1 MKIVKSSRK
10 KVRKFLIKNILLSS
24 FIAIVAIVG
33 FVVVFR
39 MLTAQPEYIY
49 AKIKVSQGLWWA
61 NTTKPSIW
69 LAESI
74 QKGDVEKSLAGKPV
88 VEVLE
93 VRRYPWWGSDEF
105 LVYITAKLEV
115 SKNKKIKRYTFKR
128 SMIGVGSP
136 IDLELSNAQISGT
149 IVSLS
154 DEPFPHNES
163 KKEVTFIKKW
173 AEPWEFDAIQ
183 VGDKYNNGEED
194 IFEIL
199 DKKVA
204 YANTE
209 YFAKSGNNYPIYSE
223 QKVHITITASVSV
236 REENNTI
243 IFGEDQI
250 LRLGKEVNLSTEK
263 YTFIDY
269 LISEIR

>member
-1 MKIVKSSRK
+1 
-10 KVRKFLIKNILLSS
+10 LIKNILLSS
-24 FIAIVAIVG
+24 FIAIIVFVG

-39 MLTAQPEYIY
+39 MLTTEPEYVY

-61 NTTKPSIW
+61 NTAKPSIW

-93 VRRYPWWGSDEF
+93 VRRYPWWVTDEF

-115 SKNKKIKRYTFKR
+115 SKNKKLGQYIFKR
-128 SMIGVGSP
+128 SAIAVGSP
-136 IDLELSNAQISGT
+136 VDIELSNTQISGT
-149 IVSLS
+149 IIALS
-154 DEPFPHNES
+154 KQPFPQNES
-163 KKEVTFIKKW
+163 LKEVTFIKKW

-194 IFEIL
+194 VFEIL
-199 DKKVA
+199 DKKVS

-209 YFAKSGNNYPIYSE
+209 YFSKPGNNYPIYSE

-243 IFGEDQI
+243 IFGEDQV
-250 LRLGKEVNLSTEK
+250 LRRGKELNLSTEK
-263 YTFIDY
+263 YTFTDY
-269 LISEIR
+269 LISEIH

>member
-1 MKIVKSSRK
+1 MKIIKNSIK
-10 KVRKFLIKNILLSS
+10 KVRKFLVKNIFLSL
-24 FIAIVAIVG
+24 FIAIIAFVG

-61 NTTKPSIW
+61 NTAKPSIW

-74 QKGDVEKSLAGKPV
+74 QKGDVEKSLTGKPV

-115 SKNKKIKRYTFKR
+115 SKNMKIGKYSFKR
-128 SMIGVGSP
+128 SAIGVGSP
-136 IDLELSNAQISGT
+136 VDFELSNAQISGT
-149 IVSLS
+149 ITALS
-154 DEPFPHNES
+154 EQPFPHNES
-163 KKEVTFIKKW
+163 MKEVTFIKKW

-183 VGDKYNNGEED
+183 VGDKFNNGEED
-194 IFEIL
+194 VFEII
-199 DKKVA
+199 DKKIA
-204 YANTE
+204 YAQAE
-209 YFAKSGNNYPIYSE
+209 YVPRLGYNYPSYSE
-223 QKVHITITASVSV
+223 PKVHITVTAKILV

-243 IFGEDQI
+243 IFGEDQV
-250 LRLGKEVNLSTEK
+250 LRLGKELNLSTEK
-263 YTFIDY
+263 YTFTDY
-269 LISEIR
+269 LVSEIH